1 MKRATVSGRANLLG
15 MLMYVSVTTH
25 PGVTGNEYRPK
36 CGKALRLESKCRSGS
51 LHMWMDVFEQVNT
64 GKLCDCSLKRVTPER
79 LGEDESLLI
88 KRCTQGSFRAGT
100 HRNAVPVLFLIT
112 GTPFRSFSAYSCKI

>member
-25 PGVTGNEYRPK
+25 PDVTGNEYRPK

-88 KRCTQGSFRAGT
+88 KRCTQGSIVSSRNAPERRSCSFFD
-100 HRNAVPVLFLIT
+100 HRNAVPVLFGI
-112 GTPFRSFSAYSCKI
+112 